1 MVLMLLNIALIL
13 AITFFMS
20 LWHSIALETSSIA
33 NLTTSGIQ
41 NTIIIVVN
49 QSYFYFPVVVCTTS
63 WARYYKTL
71 LHSLVNLENIILL
84 IIVFLESHN
93 YSRAVCTVALWDV
106 CELYTFDIQ
115 LFLIRLY
122 HLLCIIYKYM
132 VSIIFIA
139 SDNLFE
145 LCHRHIIFIS
155 DFSL

>member
-1 MVLMLLNIALIL
+1 MC
-13 AITFFMS
+13 F
-20 LWHSIALETSSIA
+20 WHSIALETSSIA
-33 NLTTSGIQ
+33 NLTTTEIQ
-41 NTIIIVVN
+41 NTVIIIVN
-49 QSYFYFPVVVCTTS
+49 QSYFYFPVVICTTS
-63 WARYYKTL
+63 WTRYYKTL
-71 LHSLVNLENIILL
+71 LHSFVNLENIVLL
-84 IIVFLESHN
+84 IIVFLEGHN
-93 YSRAVCTVALWDV
+93 YSRAIRTITFWYG

-139 SDNLFE
+139 SDNLFK

>member
-1 MVLMLLNIALIL
+1 MCLR
-13 AITFFMS
+13 
-20 LWHSIALETSSIA
+20 HSIALETSSIA
-33 NLTTSGIQ
+33 NLTTTKVQ
-41 NTIIIVVN
+41 NTVVIVVN
-49 QSYFYFPVVVCTTS
+49 QSYFYFPVVICTTS
-63 WARYYKTL
+63 WTRYYETL
-71 LHSLVNLENIILL
+71 LHSFVNLENIVLL

-93 YSRAVCTVALWDV
+93 YSRAIFARFFWYG

-139 SDNLFE
+139 SDNLFK

>member
-1 MVLMLLNIALIL
+1 
-13 AITFFMS
+13 MS
-20 LWHSIALETSSIA
+20 LWHSIALETGSIT

-49 QSYFYFPVVVCTTS
+49 QSHFYFPVVVSSTS
-63 WARYYKTL
+63 WTRYYKTL
-71 LHSLVNLENIILL
+71 LHCLVNLENIVLL
-84 IIVFLESHN
+84 IVIFLEGHSN
-93 YSRAVCTVALWDV
+93 SRTIRTITFWYG

-139 SDNLFE
+139 SDNLFK

-155 DFSL
+155 DFSF

>member
-1 MVLMLLNIALIL
+1 MVLMLLNITLIF
-13 AITFFMS
+13 AITLFMS

-33 NLTTSGIQ
+33 NLTTTAIQ
-41 NTIIIVVN
+41 NTIVIIVN
-49 QSYFYFPVVVCTTS
+49 QSYFYFPVVICTTG
-63 WARYYKTL
+63 WTRYYKTL
-71 LHSLVNLENIILL
+71 LHSFVNLENIVLL

-93 YSRAVCTVALWDV
+93 YSRAIFARFFWYG

-139 SDNLFE
+139 SDNLFK

-155 DFSL
+155 DFSF

>member
-1 MVLMLLNIALIL
+1 MCLR
-13 AITFFMS
+13 
-20 LWHSIALETSSIA
+20 HSIALETSSIA
-33 NLTTSGIQ
+33 NLTTTKIQ
-41 NTIIIVVN
+41 NTVVIVVN
-49 QSYFYFPVVVCTTS
+49 QSYFYFPVVICTTS
-63 WARYYKTL
+63 WTRYYETL
-71 LHSLVNLENIILL
+71 LHSFVNLENIVLL

-93 YSRAVCTVALWDV
+93 YSRAVCTIALWDV

-139 SDNLFE
+139 SDNLFK

>member
-20 LWHSIALETSSIA
+20 LWHSIALETSSIT
-33 NLTTSGIQ
+33 NLTTSDIQ
-41 NTIIIVVN
+41 NTVVVVVN
-49 QSYFYFPVVVCTTS
+49 QSYFYFPVVICTTG
-63 WARYYKTL
+63 WTRYYETL
-71 LHSLVNLENIILL
+71 LHSFVNLENIVLL
-84 IIVFLESHN
+84 IIVFLEGHSD
-93 YSRAVCTVALWDV
+93 SRTIHTLTFWYG

-139 SDNLFE
+139 SDNLFK

>member
-1 MVLMLLNIALIL
+1 MC
-13 AITFFMS
+13 F
-20 LWHSIALETSSIA
+20 WHSIRLETSGIADLATSSIQYA
-33 NLTTSGIQ
+33 
-41 NTIIIVVN
+41 IIIVVN
-49 QSYFYFPVVVCTTS
+49 QSHFYFPVVISSTS
-63 WARYYKTL
+63 WARYNETL
-71 LHSLVNLENIILL
+71 LHCLVNLENIVLL
-84 IIVFLESHN
+84 IIVFLEGHSN
-93 YSRAVCTVALWDV
+93 SRAIRTITFWYG

-155 DFSL
+155 DFSF

>member
-1 MVLMLLNIALIL
+1 MC
-13 AITFFMS
+13 

-33 NLTTSGIQ
+33 NLTTTEIQ
-41 NTIIIVVN
+41 NAVVIVVN

-63 WARYYKTL
+63 WTRYYETL
-71 LHSLVNLENIILL
+71 LHSFVNLENIVLL
-84 IIVFLESHN
+84 IIVFLEGHN
-93 YSRAVCTVALWDV
+93 YSRAIFTSFLWNG

-145 LCHRHIIFIS
+145 FCHRHIIFIS